1 MADIKKLIKEEVNK
15 QLSEIYKKH
24 KKPQN
29 YGGVNYYN
37 PMYMRDNWY
46 GD

>member
-15 QLSEIYKKH
+15 QLSEIYKKR
-24 KKPQN
+24 KKPKN
-29 YGGVNYYN
+29 HGCVNYYN
-37 PMYMRDNWY
+37 PMYIRDNWY